1 MLQARSGILFR
12 WRDAHG
18 LGFQTALSETGSRTR
33 WEAAGWIR
41 SGGPPLTRAAAA
53 AHSGS
58 RLCLRGL
65 KTGCRR

>member
-41 SGGPPLTRAAAA
+41 SGGPPLTRAAAGRSLWVTSLPA
-53 AHSGS
+53 GAEN
-58 RLCLRGL
+58 GL
-65 KTGCRR
+65 

>member
-41 SGGPPLTRAAAA
+41 SGGPPLTRAAAGRSLWVTPLPA
-53 AHSGS
+53 GAEN
-58 RLCLRGL
+58 GL
-65 KTGCRR
+65 